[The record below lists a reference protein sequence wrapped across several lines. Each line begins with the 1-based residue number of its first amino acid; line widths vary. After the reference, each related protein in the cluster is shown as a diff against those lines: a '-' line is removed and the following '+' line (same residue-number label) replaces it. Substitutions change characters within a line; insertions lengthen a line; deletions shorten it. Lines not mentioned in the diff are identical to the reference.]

1 MIDLLQKIASRLE
14 SGSYINEAA
23 IRIGIIEPVLAR
35 LGWDTTDP
43 LTVLPEFSSQGRRVD
58 YALCAYP
65 ARPSVFI
72 EAKAI
77 GKVEAADRQLFE
89 YAFHEGVPFAV
100 LTDGRTWSFYLPSAQ
115 GSYEDRRLY
124 KLDLLE
130 RSPDEC
136 ERIFSRYLSY
146 ERQRSG
152 AAQSDAQQD
161 YASRANERMASDT
174 LARAWS
180 EIVTEPDPLLIELL
194 VERTEALCGI
204 RPPLEAA
211 ENFILQRQATA
222 SMPSERQSVA
232 ARPPLQ
238 QPATPALLQPSREP
252 PRLKGEASRKLS
264 ASFRG
269 EAVAGRDA
277 TAMFLELLRLLVRAF
292 PDRTEQIATAAKGRT
307 RNHIARAPAEVYPD
321 RPDLTHTVV
330 ELIPGWFVGTNIANR
345 EKHRIVKAACEA
357 CGVAFGRDVVF
368 ELPNI

>member
-1 MIDLLQKIASRLE
+1 MIDLIHKIAGRLE

-23 IRIGIIEPVLAR
+23 IRIGIIEPVLAK

-43 LTVLPEFSSQGRRVD
+43 STVLPEFSSHGRRVD

-136 ERIFSRYLSY
+136 ERILKRYLSY

-180 EIVTEPDPLLIELL
+180 EIVTEPDPVLIELL

-211 ENFILQRQATA
+211 ENFILMRPATF
-222 SMPSERQSVA
+222 SRPSESQSLPSKPTPQQDVA
-232 ARPPLQ
+232 VP
-238 QPATPALLQPSREP
+238 PSRPSQEP
-252 PRLKGEASRKLS
+252 PRTRGEASRKLA

-269 EAVAGRDA
+269 EAIAGRDA
-277 TAMFLELLRLLVRAF
+277 TAMFLQLLRQLVSAF
-292 PDRTEQIATAAKGRT
+292 PDRIEQIATAAKGRT
-307 RNHIARAPAEVYPD
+307 RNHIARTAADVYPD
-321 RPDLTHTVV
+321 RPDLTHAVV

-357 CGVAFGRDVVF
+357 CGIAFGRDLIF
-368 ELPNI
+368 DLPNI